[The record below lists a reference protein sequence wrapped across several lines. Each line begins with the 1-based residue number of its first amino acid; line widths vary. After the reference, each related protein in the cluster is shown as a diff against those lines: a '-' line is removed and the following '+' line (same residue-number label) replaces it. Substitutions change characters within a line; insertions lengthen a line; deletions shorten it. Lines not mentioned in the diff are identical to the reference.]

1 VLLLKKRSVLLFET
15 RISNLIKIEKKK
27 GGNPLKNVFTSSDEK
42 NSRSENLVSRE
53 DAFSLKAST
62 KRKLAEKLTA
72 RMYTRTGELSDQK
85 KCAVI
90 VHAYLWTEVSGD

>member
-1 VLLLKKRSVLLFET
+1 MTKEEAREELGEKSFKVQTTIRSFMTIFRRSLLHAVSYGDQLGTPRRPQPKQAET
-15 RISNLIKIEKKK
+15 AGCKMK
-27 GGNPLKNVFTSSDEK
+27 
-42 NSRSENLVSRE
+42 
-53 DAFSLKAST
+53 

-72 RMYTRTGELSDQK
+72 RMYTRTGEWSDQK